1 MTKDQLAQE
10 IKQEFAKGNFK
21 PSQLKRSK
29 STGDI
34 PLTPPLPNIPLKKSA
49 SQPETP
55 QTLSPEQEISQL
67 QSQIKF
73 HAQTSQNYLQSLQA
87 AQAKITEL
95 EEQLTANQQAKN
107 DLAQQ
112 ILELRLKNLKDFGE
126 YYEEKQ
132 ALKGELEENIQEGVQ
147 EIQKLENKLLA
158 LNRKKLTLQS
168 QLQQAELKNTR
179 LELKAIEKKPKAH
192 SPLFN
197 FPWVLPERKRVPNWD
212 TVFSSWTEFLRGENA
227 GELVFE
233 DFINLVSFGFDKNSQ
248 ITKVKFVN
256 CPQINVLNL
265 RNMSN
270 LQKVEGLEHLTNLSQ
285 CSFSAQLAEY
295 ENQETTSQTSSES
308 SYSDLASKYLRKE
321 IELLEKIQTLETQIS
336 ALQTKETNYQEQIR
350 QKEQALQIAKNAL
363 KTNQDNLKATETNL
377 NQTISE
383 LNTQINNLKRTSQQE
398 KDKLT
403 QELAALKTAKIT
415 SEKALNQTITNLR
428 KEIESLT
435 NTSKKEKQGLDR
447 KINQLQ
453 TDLQAKNE
461 AEKRLQEEKTRL
473 EAQLTALQK
482 EKTATQEN
490 S

>member
-197 FPWVLPERKRVPNWD
+197 FPWVLENPNMRHQRFYLPEAGN
-212 TVFSSWTEFLRGENA
+212 LA

-285 CSFSAQLAEY
+285 CSFSAKSAKKKAELA
-295 ENQETTSQTSSES
+295 NLRDNTRKPT
-308 SYSDLASKYLRKE
+308 KYLRKE